1 MISYSSLQKEIK
13 DFYTSIQKFV
23 DDEQFK
29 THIKMDAHNM
39 DKIEEQ
45 LSLWKKDVLKT
56 ECPIVIAGKA
66 EMSSL

>member
-1 MISYSSLQKEIK
+1 
-13 DFYTSIQKFV
+13 
-23 DDEQFK
+23 
-29 THIKMDAHNM
+29 MDAHNM

-66 EMSSL
+66 EISSFKSVF